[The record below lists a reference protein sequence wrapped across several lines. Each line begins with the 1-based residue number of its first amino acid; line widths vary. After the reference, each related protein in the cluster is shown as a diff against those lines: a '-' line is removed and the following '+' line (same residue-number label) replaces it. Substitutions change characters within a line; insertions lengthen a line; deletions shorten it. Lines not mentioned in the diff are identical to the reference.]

1 MLTSVLVI
9 SQCSFVERILDAQHI
24 MAATMSGEL
33 EFDAIAVIVASIGV
47 AVIYVVLEHCF
58 LGKKQRK

>member
-9 SQCSFVERILDAQHI
+9 SQCSFVERIFDAQHI

-33 EFDAIAVIVASIGV
+33 EFDAIAVVAST
-47 AVIYVVLEHCF
+47 Y
-58 LGKKQRK
+58 